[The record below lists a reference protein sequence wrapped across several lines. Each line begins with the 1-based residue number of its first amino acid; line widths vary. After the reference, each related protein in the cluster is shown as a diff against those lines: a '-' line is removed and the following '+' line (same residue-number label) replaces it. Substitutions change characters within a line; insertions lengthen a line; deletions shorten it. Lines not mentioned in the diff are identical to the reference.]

1 MKRIFKKAD
10 LGLIDS
16 VVHKTASGR
25 DNWTLAAKM
34 KREDGFCRGRAAE
47 IMLLSRGAEAGDVWS
62 MCELARSYY
71 FDTGYV
77 CMPLALSWW
86 CRAARLGDGGARD
99 DLARLDSY
107 IIERIKQ
114 YEGGGTEYENIIARC
129 AMLAEYYLSDIGRTE
144 WSLLSDS
151 EHMERIVRL
160 ANAVCDQF
168 GIRHLPI
175 YCEENLMCNGALAD
189 GVAHPDK
196 RIGLR
201 LDVTRRKERLI
212 QVLYHEIGHHIM
224 GEMWDRSSESARLIK
239 LLNISEERIQSW
251 YRGDNGI
258 EVPVWEEDPDTISYL
273 VYTQWAVF
281 FADAVP
287 MKNGG

>member
-1 MKRIFKKAD
+1 
-10 LGLIDS
+10 
-16 VVHKTASGR
+16 
-25 DNWTLAAKM
+25 
-34 KREDGFCRGRAAE
+34 
-47 IMLLSRGAEAGDVWS
+47 

-86 CRAARLGDGGARD
+86 CRAAKLGDNGARE

-114 YEGGGTEYENIIARC
+114 YDGGGTEYENIIARC
-129 AMLAEYYLSDIGRTE
+129 AMLAEYYLSDIGQVE
-144 WSLLSDS
+144 WCSLSDS
-151 EHMERIVRL
+151 EHMDRIVRL

-175 YCEENLMCNGALAD
+175 YCEENLTCNGVLAD

-224 GEMWDRSSESARLIK
+224 GEMWDRSPGSERLAK
-239 LLNISEERIQSW
+239 MLNISEDRIQSW

-281 FADAVP
+281 FADP
-287 MKNGG
+287 MSVKNGG